1 MADKPTAIIS
11 NRLTDIL
18 GWHVWTVLSLTGTT
32 TLLYLN
38 FSEYSIGGEL
48 GGSPSSSANIIGI
61 LQFGVKAHELLIVAS
76 LVAIAHQ
83 WILGNLMS
91 GGLLLGLLGADGAL
105 ATPSFLISTRFRLAL
120 GYGFRGIYTSHG
132 EKRLKNDP
140 DRLARLRMFRL
151 AIFIFWGCLTASL
164 AGPASGVLMIPRV
177 DWFYHSKYEYPPA
190 ELSTLPNIM
199 IGTSPGF
206 VNGNHFSESN
216 VFALPDQLIGSGLRY
231 WKDVSGRELRYSRL
245 TLEEK
250 SQHRFHDLLGP
261 VYVNTTGSYNRE
273 LDTEW
278 SGGTRIMTSARN
290 IYYLSTGDTSNVP
303 LREIGKGWTG
313 LKSTDTTHGFDA
325 RVTCRAREKIACSN
339 STVPSDNFS
348 YPDWCYLSVNE
359 NDTTGTLRESWNLL
373 MAYDFTDNWGE
384 PRVWFT
390 EGPRIE
396 GNSHYSD
403 TIEVVFEKPPE
414 HALFMHNLTICS
426 FSATLVAAMATSYG
440 TDYTAEK
447 VEYFD
452 YVMLPDGK
460 TAKPRKFLFH
470 ENWLDRAY
478 NYDPNLWLSGPEV
491 DSSPIEGSILTRE
504 DFSYPVGSMVYPDNF
519 TYPERPGLNPNRNL
533 FGVLGLNLV
542 FALGW
547 DGTEESQQER
557 NEAFPVEA
565 VVGGLLTY
573 ILSWSLPCGSQYS
586 MPYEQIPERFRLEP
600 PQSFPIIYSW
610 EIYRKGYG
618 FRLST
623 RTAYLGVAILLL
635 HAIIA
640 IVGSLWQLKRNS
652 VIRAWSTVPDYALLG
667 SGSPSL
673 VMAYPNTC
681 AGVTGDNALAGLVR
695 VAETI
700 PPYVP
705 PGALPPV
712 PTIPHLEIVAVDY
725 SRKTATTPVDLANQ
739 NKRYG

>member
-18 GWHVWTVLSLTGTT
+18 GWHIWTILSVTGTI

-61 LQFGVKAHELLIVAS
+61 LQIGVKAHELVIVAS

-83 WILGNLMS
+83 WILRNLMS

-120 GYGFRGIYTSHG
+120 GYGFRGIYTSRG
-132 EKRLKNDP
+132 EETLKNDP
-140 DRLARLRMFRL
+140 DRLVRLRTFRL
-151 AIFIFWGCLTASL
+151 AIFIFWGCITSSL

-177 DWFYHSKYEYPPA
+177 DWFYHSTHVYPPA

-206 VNGNHFSESN
+206 LNGNHFSESN
-216 VFALPDQLIGSGLRY
+216 IFALPDQLVGSGLRY
-231 WKDVSGRELRYSRL
+231 WKDVSGRELRYPRL

-250 SQHRFHDLLGP
+250 SLHRFHDSFGP
-261 VYVNTTGSYNRE
+261 VYINTTSSYNRG
-273 LDTEW
+273 LAAEW
-278 SGGTRIMTSARN
+278 SGGTRITTSARN
-290 IYYLSTGDTSNVP
+290 VYYLSGDTWDAP
-303 LREIGKGWTG
+303 LLEIGKGWNG
-313 LKSTDTTHGFDA
+313 LKSMDTTHGFDA
-325 RVTCRAREKIACSN
+325 WVTCRVREKMACSN
-339 STVPSDNFS
+339 HVVLSNNSD
-348 YPDWCYLSVNE
+348 PDWCYLDVNK
-359 NDTTGTLRESWNLL
+359 NNTAGTLRTSRNLL
-373 MAYDFTDNWGE
+373 MAHDFTDTRDE

-390 EGPRIE
+390 EGTRIQS
-396 GNSHYSD
+396 NSHYSD
-403 TIEVVFEKPPE
+403 SIEVVFEKPLG
-414 HALFMHNLTICS
+414 HASFMYNLTVCS
-426 FSATLVAAMATSYG
+426 FSVTLVAAIATSYG
-440 TDYTAEK
+440 ADYTAEK

-452 YVMLPDGK
+452 YILLPDGK
-460 TAKPRKFLFH
+460 TAEPRKFLFH

-478 NYDPNLWLSGPEV
+478 GYDPNLRLLEPE
-491 DSSPIEGSILTRE
+491 PPLGGSMVTRE
-504 DFSYPVGSMVYPDNF
+504 NFSYPIGSMVYPDNF
-519 TYPERPGLNPNRNL
+519 TYPERPGLNPKKNL
-533 FGVLGLNLV
+533 FGDLGSNLL

-547 DGTEESQQER
+547 YWTDESLEAQD
-557 NEAFPVEA
+557 EAFPVEA

-573 ILSWSLPCGSQYS
+573 LLSWSLPCESQYS

-600 PQSFPIIYSW
+600 PQSFPIVYSW

-623 RTAYLGVAILLL
+623 RTAYLGATILLL
-635 HAIIA
+635 HAITA
-640 IVGSLWQLKRNS
+640 IVGSLWQLKRDS
-652 VIRAWSTVPDYALLG
+652 VICAWSTVPDYALLG

-673 VMAYPNTC
+673 LMAYPNTC

-705 PGALPPV
+705 PGTLPPV